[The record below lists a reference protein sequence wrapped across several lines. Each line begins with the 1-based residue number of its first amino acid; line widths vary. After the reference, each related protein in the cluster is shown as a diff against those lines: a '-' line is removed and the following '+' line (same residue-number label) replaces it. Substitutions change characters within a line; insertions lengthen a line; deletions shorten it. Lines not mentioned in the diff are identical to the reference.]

1 MRWRYRETVLAL
13 CTVAFFATMVARLVI
28 SPVVPAI
35 VAEFEVSNTVVGLA
49 LTGLWMAYALS
60 QFPSGILADRYGE
73 RLVILVA
80 VWGTAVTSLLLALSP
95 NYPAFLLVSICLGG
109 LAGLHY
115 SVGTTLLTRT
125 YRDIGTAIGLHNGGA
140 PAAGLLAPVAAAWVG
155 VQYGW
160 RPAVALGA
168 LVAIP
173 AAALFAW
180 KVEPTEPRRPEQPM
194 RERVQVGPVREL
206 LSRPSIAFTVCLSV
220 LCAFVWQGTASFL
233 PTFVIE
239 HRGGSPTLAGVVF
252 SAYFVVQGV
261 VQVGVGALSD
271 RIGRDRTAAGCM
283 VAGIVGFSLFVLGS
297 GLPSM
302 ALAVLLVGTGLS
314 WSAAV
319 LPRFM
324 DHLSDA
330 ERSAGFGLVRT
341 VYMVIGSLGSVGV
354 GLVADTFG
362 WAVSFG
368 MLVAFLSIVLCALV
382 TNRVLDLGY

>member
-35 VAEFEVSNTVVGLA
+35 TAEFEVSNTVVGLA

-95 NYPAFLLVSICLGG
+95 NYPAFLLVAICLGG
-109 LAGLHY
+109 VAGLHY

-140 PAAGLLAPVAAAWVG
+140 PAAGLLAPIAAAWVG

-173 AAALFAW
+173 AAVLFAW
-180 KVEPTEPRRPEQPM
+180 KVEPTEPRRPDQPM
-194 RERVQVGPVREL
+194 RERVEIGAVREL
-206 LSRPSIAFTVCLSV
+206 LSRPEIAFTVCLSV

-239 HRGGSPTLAGVVF
+239 HRGGSATLAGVVF

-271 RIGRDRTAAGCM
+271 RIGRDATAAGCM
-283 VAGIVGFSLFVLGS
+283 LAGILGFSLFVLGT

-324 DHLSDA
+324 DHLSEA

-368 MLVAFLSIVLCALV
+368 MLVAFLSVVLCALV
-382 TNRVLDLGY
+382 GNRLLGLGY